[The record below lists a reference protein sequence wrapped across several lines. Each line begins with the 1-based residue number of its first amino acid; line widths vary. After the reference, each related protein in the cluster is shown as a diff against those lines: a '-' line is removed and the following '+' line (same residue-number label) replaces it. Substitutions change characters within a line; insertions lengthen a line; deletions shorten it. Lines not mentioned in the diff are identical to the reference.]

1 MVIVCPDTFTETG
14 YEQAFG
20 RFPSFELSP
29 FQKWAVKAI
38 TDGDHSLV
46 TAHTGSGKTLP
57 AEYAILRAASRGK
70 RVIYTAP
77 IKALSNTKLADLR
90 RKYPDISF
98 GLITGDITDNPE
110 AQVLIM
116 TTEVLPNT
124 LCNMRARKRRDP
136 DSSAPLP
143 PLSFEMDVEKDLR
156 GGRL

>member
-1 MVIVCPDTFTETG
+1 MKFIVMNST
-14 YEQAFG
+14 AFDQ
-20 RFPSFELSP
+20 SFELSP

-57 AEYAILRAASRGK
+57 AEYAILRAAANGK

-90 RKYPDISF
+90 SKYPDISF

-110 AQVLIM
+110 EALQQSVDPGFAARQVL
-116 TTEVLPNT
+116 ESKV
-124 LCNMRARKRRDP
+124 AAE
-136 DSSAPLP
+136 S
-143 PLSFEMDVEKDLR
+143 EQV
-156 GGRL
+156 